1 MNSWEAM
8 VKMVESEGIKFIFG
22 LGDTSLQ
29 LFAQK
34 SSKVKSVN
42 VRYEGSAPFMAMAY
56 SRLSG
61 KPGIC
66 TASPGPGAGNLI
78 PAVLE
83 AYYACSPLVMICSSV
98 SQKTEGMGEF
108 QECDM
113 VGMMKPVTK
122 WSTRIP
128 YAERIPW
135 FLHRAFDIA
144 LNGQPGPV
152 FLEVPKDVDGGLV
165 DGYVDV
171 GQPEYVPACKIR
183 MAGDPELID
192 KAANLLLEAK
202 RPLIVAGNGV
212 VQSDASGELRDFIEF
227 LGAPFMTTPGGRGI
241 LSEDHPLALG
251 LVGIYRTKV
260 GKKAYSTADLL
271 LTIGTRNESFQ
282 THGWKDL
289 PQGAKLIQQ
298 VNKGV
303 RP

>member
-8 VKMVESEGIKFIFG
+8 IKMIESEGIKFIFG

-98 SQKTEGMGEF
+98 SRKTEGMGEF

-113 VGMMKPVTK
+113 VGMMKP
-122 WSTRIP
+122 
-128 YAERIPW
+128 
-135 FLHRAFDIA
+135 
-144 LNGQPGPV
+144 
-152 FLEVPKDVDGGLV
+152 
-165 DGYVDV
+165 
-171 GQPEYVPACKIR
+171 
-183 MAGDPELID
+183 
-192 KAANLLLEAK
+192 
-202 RPLIVAGNGV
+202 IVA
-212 VQSDASGELRDFIEF
+212 
-227 LGAPFMTTPGGRGI
+227 
-241 LSEDHPLALG
+241 
-251 LVGIYRTKV
+251 
-260 GKKAYSTADLL
+260 
-271 LTIGTRNESFQ
+271 
-282 THGWKDL
+282 
-289 PQGAKLIQQ
+289 
-298 VNKGV
+298 
-303 RP
+303 